1 MKEKELNIKYIDKV
15 LEQFEEFRQELN
27 IIICTIMQIRKFLEE
42 DIDKKKKIINELYK
56 ED

>member
-27 IIICTIMQIRKFLEE
+27 IIICTVMQIRKFLEE
-42 DIDKKKKIINELYK
+42 DVDKKKKIINELYK

>member
-27 IIICTIMQIRKFLEE
+27 IIICTVMQIRKFLEE
-42 DIDKKKKIINELYK
+42 NVDKKKKIINELYK